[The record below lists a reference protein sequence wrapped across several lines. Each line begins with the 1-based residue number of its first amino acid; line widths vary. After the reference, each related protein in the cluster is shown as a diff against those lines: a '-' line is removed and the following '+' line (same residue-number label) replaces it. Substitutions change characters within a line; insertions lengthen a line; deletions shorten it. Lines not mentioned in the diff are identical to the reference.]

1 MTRTRE
7 SLTRRRISTCLVAWV
22 GFLAAGCAG
31 DDEGDGS
38 PVEFTIPAGATFD
51 EVTDTLV
58 ARGLVGSRTAFV
70 LRARMAGADTGIRSG
85 RYEVRMGID
94 PGPLLDI
101 LTSGRVETVAITIP
115 EGFTVRQIAPRI
127 AEVTG
132 DTPDEVLEMIAADT
146 AHLAWRVPGPGL
158 EGYLF
163 PETYRFAEGT
173 SVERVVSELVGTYR
187 DFWTPERRARL
198 DSVGLT
204 EREVVTLASIVEAEA
219 TYDDEMPMIA
229 SVYANRVREN
239 WPLQADPTVLY
250 ALGGT
255 RERLLFAM
263 IDSVA
268 DDPYNTYTQPG
279 LPPGPIGSPGEA
291 ALAAALSP
299 AESDYFYF
307 VADAEGRHIFS
318 RTLAEHNAAAAEY
331 RRRMFDEPGT
341 RPEAP

>member
-1 MTRTRE
+1 MNRLRALFGRVALVGL
-7 SLTRRRISTCLVAWV
+7 LTT
-22 GFLAAGCAG
+22 GCAG
-31 DDEGDGS
+31 GEGDG
-38 PVEFTIPAGATFD
+38 PPIEFTIPPGANFD
-51 EVTDTLV
+51 EATDTLV
-58 ARGLVGSRTAFV
+58 ARGLVEFRAAFA
-70 LRARMAGADTGIRSG
+70 LRARMAGMDTGIRSG
-85 RYEVRMGID
+85 RYEVPLGIG

-127 AEVTG
+127 AAVTG
-132 DTPDEVLEMIAADT
+132 DSPDEVLAMIAPDS
-146 AHLAWRVPGPGL
+146 AHLSWRVPGPGL

-173 SVERVVSELVGTYR
+173 SLERVVSELVGTYR
-187 DFWTPERRARL
+187 EYWTPERRVRL
-198 DSVGLT
+198 DSAGLT

-219 TYDDEMPMIA
+219 TFDDEMPMIA
-229 SVYANRVREN
+229 SVYMNRVRDN
-239 WPLQADPTVLY
+239 WLLQADPTVLY

-268 DDPYNTYTQPG
+268 DEPYNTYTQPG

-291 ALAAALSP
+291 ALDAALSP
-299 AESDYFYF
+299 AESEYFYF
-307 VADAEGRHIFS
+307 VADAQGRHIFS

-331 RRRMFDEPGT
+331 RRRMFDEPGSD
-341 RPEAP
+341 PETP